1 MSTRPNELSGTKQHR
16 PKKTQGGTRHDRC
29 IVSLI
34 LLAANLQLIIGRR
47 GFGKL
52 TVVVKELE
60 SINATHVQQPR
71 RNPAFSRYIE

>member
-1 MSTRPNELSGTKQHR
+1 MSFLEPGSTDQ
-16 PKKTQGGTRHDRC
+16 KTHGGARHNRC

-34 LLAANLQLIIGRR
+34 LLAANLHVIIGRR

-52 TVVVKELE
+52 TVIVKELE

>member
-1 MSTRPNELSGTKQHR
+1 MSLLEPGGTDQ
-16 PKKTQGGTRHDRC
+16 KTQGGARHNRC

-34 LLAANLQLIIGRR
+34 LLAANLHVIIGQR

-52 TVVVKELE
+52 TVIVKELE
-60 SINATHVQQPR
+60 AINATHVQRPR